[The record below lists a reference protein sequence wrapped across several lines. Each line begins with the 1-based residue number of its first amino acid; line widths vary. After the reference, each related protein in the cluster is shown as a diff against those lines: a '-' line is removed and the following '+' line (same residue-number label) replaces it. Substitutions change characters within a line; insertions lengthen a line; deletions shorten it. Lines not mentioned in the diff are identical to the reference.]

1 MNLLALAN
9 GIETCSAAAA
19 AIAARR
25 RAERRRTMP
34 LVAVAVVFGVLIGL
48 AMVAVVAMAR
58 SRRYF

>member
-1 MNLLALAN
+1 
-9 GIETCSAAAA
+9 
-19 AIAARR
+19 
-25 RAERRRTMP
+25 MP